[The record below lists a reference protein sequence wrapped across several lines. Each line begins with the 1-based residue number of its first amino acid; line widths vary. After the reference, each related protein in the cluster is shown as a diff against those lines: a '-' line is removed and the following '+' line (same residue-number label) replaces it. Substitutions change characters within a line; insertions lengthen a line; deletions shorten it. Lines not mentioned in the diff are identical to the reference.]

1 MTWYEL
7 EIQIQD
13 LAAKVETKPDLIV
26 GITRGGLV
34 PARLMARALDV
45 KDMYCIT
52 VKRIGDKRKVLD
64 SISEDVA
71 GKNVLV
77 VDDML
82 ETGHGLALAKEYLE
96 GKGANVATAC
106 MFIMPHT
113 YPLPT
118 YYLREVTNVK
128 KFAWE

>member
-7 EIQIQD
+7 EIQIRD
-13 LAAKVETKPDLIV
+13 LAEKVRSKPDLIV
-26 GITRGGLV
+26 GVTRGGLV

-52 VKRIGDKRKVLD
+52 VKRIGEERKVLD
-64 SISEDVA
+64 SITEDIA
-71 GKNVLV
+71 GKYVLV

-82 ETGHGLALAKEYLE
+82 ETGHGLALAKKYLE
-96 GKGANVATAC
+96 EKGATVDTAC
-106 MFIMPHT
+106 MYIMPHT